1 MKKYALL
8 LLLVFFPVW
17 VKADCGKTLE
27 LALKNYLEAVNQ
39 SNYEYLAQC
48 ASKEALNSYALSIQ
62 HFVDKYSFIAKGNP
76 QWEESLKLLKEGKIT
91 HRQFFIAVKTAGKEH
106 RNADHTKI
114 ESLEFIGSVNKN
126 NYMHVVYKSTAK
138 EEISPSDQPK
148 VFSFIQEEGQWKYAY
163 IPYL

>member
-1 MKKYALL
+1 MKKYVTSI
-8 LLLVFFPVW
+8 LLVIFSAW
-17 VKADCGKTLE
+17 AKADCGKTLE

-48 ASKEALNSYALSIQ
+48 ASAEALNSYALTVQ
-62 HFVDKYSFIAKGNP
+62 RFVSNYSFAAKGNP
-76 QWEESLKLLKEGKIT
+76 KWGESLELLKQGKIT
-91 HRQFFIAVKTAGKEH
+91 HKQFFISVKTAGKEY

-126 NYMHVVYKSTAK
+126 NLVHVVYNSIAK
-138 EEISPSDQPK
+138 EEYVTSSQPK
-148 VFSFIQEEGQWKYAY
+148 VFSFIQEDGQWKYAY